1 MEICLNEI
9 QRSPFEDLSPSFTY
23 IETIANGAFGT
34 VGLAENTKTK
44 QQVAVKIL
52 NKSIFKLDTAKIKEE
67 IIILKQLNHPNIVKF
82 YDYIE
87 TTNNIFIIM
96 EYISKTTLKTFI
108 TQHKGHI
115 SEEMASIIMKHLL
128 NAIQYIHSKNICHRD
143 IKPENIMFGDIN
155 DLSSLKLIDFG
166 LSAQH
171 NEYFMKPE
179 FCGTFIYMSPEQI
192 ENKTYTQCVDI
203 WSAGVILYLLLNKG
217 MHPFYVEGDSKKKYI
232 TKIKACEFKQIK
244 SSSSQMAMK
253 MLKVM
258 LEPNPQIRI
267 SAQTALKH
275 PWITRRMF
283 DDIPRNVIE
292 SLTQSSIQH
301 KVQNIFIL
309 ALFIKYINGDSS
321 STLNEEYERK
331 LQLINKEGNE
341 YFKNQRIN
349 MFNVINT
356 TIKDGC
362 GNDVGGAELTDNN
375 EQDTTQVNS
384 ITSTSLVSSRM
395 KQKNNSS
402 TSKSKQKVYV
412 FNTPRKATTKK
423 EIYKTN
429 MHSLIKRSYSTFEV
443 KCTRNV
449 KIIKINN
456 NNNNNNKTKA
466 AQLAPCIMM
475 SSTLYKNTY
484 NDEHTV
490 YKFQQSLRNNLSPV
504 KTKTVFFPIK
514 HSASSKK
521 HTLNN
526 NVINSNNGSKK
537 EIQSPFSGKTFV
549 KKMSIFQLT
558 SKKEN
563 LYPLILPNI
572 KIKAAQHLSNKKIS
586 LRHIN

>member
-34 VGLAENTKTK
+34 VVLAENTKTK

-52 NKSIFKLDTAKIKEE
+52 HKSIFKLDTVKIKEE

-108 TQHKGHI
+108 TQYKGHI
-115 SEEMASIIMKHLL
+115 SEEMASTIMKHLL

-171 NEYFMKPE
+171 YEYFMKPE

-192 ENKTYTQCVDI
+192 ENKTYTQCIDI

-217 MHPFYVEGDSKKKYI
+217 IHPFYVEGDTKKKYI
-232 TKIKACEFKQIK
+232 SKIKACEFKQIK
-244 SSSSQMAMK
+244 SSASQMAMK

-292 SLTQSSIQH
+292 SITQSSIQH

-309 ALFIKYINGDSS
+309 ALFIKYVNTGNSS
-321 STLNEEYERK
+321 STLLSEEYERK

-349 MFNVINT
+349 MFNVIT
-356 TIKDGC
+356 TTMKDNGC
-362 GNDVGGAELTDNN
+362 GDVGGGELTDNN

-395 KQKNNSS
+395 KQKNNLS
-402 TSKSKQKVYV
+402 TSKSKQKMYV

-423 EIYKTN
+423 EMYKTN
-429 MHSLIKRSYSTFEV
+429 VHSLIKRSYSTFEV

-449 KIIKINN
+449 KTIKINS
-456 NNNNNNKTKA
+456 NNNNKAK

-475 SSTLYKNTY
+475 SSPLHKNMY

-490 YKFQQSLRNNLSPV
+490 YKFQQSLRNNFSPI
-504 KTKTVFFPIK
+504 KTKTVFFPVK
-514 HSASSKK
+514 QSASSKK

-526 NVINSNNGSKK
+526 NNNNTCSKK
-537 EIQSPFSGKTFV
+537 EIQSPFSAKKFV

-558 SKKEN
+558 SKKDN

-572 KIKAAQHLSNKKIS
+572 KIKAVRHLSNKKIS

>member
-34 VGLAENTKTK
+34 VVLAQNAKTK
-44 QQVAVKIL
+44 EQVAVKIL
-52 NKSIFKLDTAKIKEE
+52 NKSIFNLDTAKIKEE

-108 TQHKGHI
+108 TQYKGHI
-115 SEEMASIIMKHLL
+115 SEEMASTIMKHLL

-143 IKPENIMFGDIN
+143 IKPENIMFRDIN

-171 NEYFMKPE
+171 YEYFMKPE

-203 WSAGVILYLLLNKG
+203 WSAGIILYLLLNKG
-217 MHPFYVEGDSKKKYI
+217 THPFYVEGDTKKKYI

-244 SSSSQMAMK
+244 SSSQMATK

-292 SLTQSSIQH
+292 SITQSSIQH

-309 ALFIKYINGDSS
+309 ALFIKYVNGDSS
-321 STLNEEYERK
+321 SSKLNEEYERK

-356 TIKDGC
+356 TMKDGC
-362 GNDVGGAELTDNN
+362 GDVGGVELTDNN

-423 EIYKTN
+423 EMYKTN
-429 MHSLIKRSYSTFEV
+429 VHSLIKRSYSTFEV

-449 KIIKINN
+449 KTIKINN
-456 NNNNNNKTKA
+456 NNNKAKA
-466 AQLAPCIMM
+466 AQLAQCIMM
-475 SSTLYKNTY
+475 SSPLHKNTY

-490 YKFQQSLRNNLSPV
+490 YKFQQSLRNNFSPV
-504 KTKTVFFPIK
+504 KTKTVFFPVK
-514 HSASSKK
+514 QSASSKK

-526 NVINSNNGSKK
+526 NIINSNIGNKK
-537 EIQSPFSGKTFV
+537 EIQSPFSAKKFV

>member
-34 VGLAENTKTK
+34 VVLAENTKTK

-108 TQHKGHI
+108 TQYKGHI
-115 SEEMASIIMKHLL
+115 SEEMASTIMKHLL

-143 IKPENIMFGDIN
+143 IKPENIMFRDIN

-171 NEYFMKPE
+171 YEYFMKPE

-203 WSAGVILYLLLNKG
+203 WSAGIILYLLLNKG
-217 MHPFYVEGDSKKKYI
+217 THPFYVEGDTKKKYI

-244 SSSSQMAMK
+244 SSSQMATK

-292 SLTQSSIQH
+292 SITQSSIQH

-309 ALFIKYINGDSS
+309 ALFIKYVNGDSS
-321 STLNEEYERK
+321 SSKLNEEYERK

-356 TIKDGC
+356 TMKDGC
-362 GNDVGGAELTDNN
+362 GDVGGVELTDNN

-423 EIYKTN
+423 EMYKTN
-429 MHSLIKRSYSTFEV
+429 VHSLIKRSYSTFEV

-449 KIIKINN
+449 KTIKINN
-456 NNNNNNKTKA
+456 NNNKAKA
-466 AQLAPCIMM
+466 AQLAQCIMM
-475 SSTLYKNTY
+475 SSPLHKNTY

-490 YKFQQSLRNNLSPV
+490 YKFQQSLRNNFSPV
-504 KTKTVFFPIK
+504 KTKTVFFPVK
-514 HSASSKK
+514 QSASSKK

-526 NVINSNNGSKK
+526 NIINSNIGNKK
-537 EIQSPFSGKTFV
+537 EIQSPFSAKKFV